1 MEPMRIWQKIIAY
14 IKKKRGKGYT
24 VMVVPNFQGTTKSL
38 SIPFFLTIF
47 CLCLLAADVYFLCRY
62 PGRLLKISHLEQKI
76 DQLSDIIA
84 RQERDLKQ
92 INPSIEKTHEM
103 EERLNN
109 TNKLI
114 AEIRETLNSILHK
127 AGQSRSANRGYTYR
141 PISLPSYNL
150 SSADNDLTRLEI
162 LNTNLDFVEKELEKS
177 EERLDKLSADLRA
190 FNKELDYT
198 PTIWP
203 VYGRITSG
211 FGYRIHPISRKHDFH
226 RGIDIAARKGTPIR
240 AAAGG
245 RIVRANFYGGY
256 GWTVIIDHG
265 YGYRTLYAHNR
276 NLVVRQGQYVSKGQV
291 VAYSGDS
298 GNTTGPHLHYE
309 VHVNGKPVNPT
320 TYLWQ

>member
-1 MEPMRIWQKIIAY
+1 MQIWQKLIAY
-14 IKKKRGKGYT
+14 IKKKRDKGYT

-38 SIPFFLTIF
+38 NIPFFLTIF
-47 CLCLLAADVYFLCRY
+47 LFCLLVANFYFLFRY
-62 PGRLLKISHLEQKI
+62 PWRLLKISQQEQKI
-76 DQLSDIIA
+76 DQLCDIIA

-114 AEIRETLNSILHK
+114 AEIREILNS
-127 AGQSRSANRGYTYR
+127 
-141 PISLPSYNL
+141 NL
-150 SSADNDLTRLEI
+150 E
-162 LNTNLDFVEKELEKS
+162 FVEKELEKS
-177 EERLDKLSADLRA
+177 EERLEKLYADLKA

-226 RGIDIAARKGTPIR
+226 RGIDISARKGTPIR

-245 RIVRANFYGGY
+245 RVVRANFYGGY